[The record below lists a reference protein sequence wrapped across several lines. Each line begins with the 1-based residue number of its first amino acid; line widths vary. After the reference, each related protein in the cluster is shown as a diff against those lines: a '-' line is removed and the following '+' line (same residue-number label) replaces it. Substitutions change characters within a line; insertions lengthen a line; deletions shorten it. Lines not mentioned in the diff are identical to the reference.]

1 MDGPPSE
8 LVPPD
13 VNWLEAEFW
22 RLDEAMAICTD
33 THNLYT
39 HNRDGLD
46 RYRHEADNTGGESC
60 IDREGL
66 SFLTEKRYPAE
77 LTKIPK

>member
-1 MDGPPSE
+1 
-8 LVPPD
+8 
-13 VNWLEAEFW
+13 
-22 RLDEAMAICTD
+22 MALCTD